1 MMAAETATPPVPRAC
16 FRATEKGRDVFTTLR
31 QQKNGTSIL
40 LRVPSLQGMEPRLD
54 DFYQGWVLLRALAL
68 FIALTAGP
76 PDPAVGEDS
85 HYRGQYQDEKQE
97 DDGFDWH

>member
-1 MMAAETATPPVPRAC
+1 
-16 FRATEKGRDVFTTLR
+16 
-31 QQKNGTSIL
+31 
-40 LRVPSLQGMEPRLD
+40 MEPRLD